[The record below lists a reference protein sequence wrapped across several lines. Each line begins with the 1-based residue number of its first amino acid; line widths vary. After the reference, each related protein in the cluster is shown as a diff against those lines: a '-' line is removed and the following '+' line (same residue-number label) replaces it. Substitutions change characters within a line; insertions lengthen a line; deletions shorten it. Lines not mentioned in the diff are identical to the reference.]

1 MNILN
6 ILIVAVMCI
15 LGIGSSL
22 AIVGYMVVILAQKIY
37 RKIRLGTPLTK

>member
-37 RKIRLGTPLTK
+37 RKIRFGTPLTK